1 MEMLRRH
8 LWVIDLAGI
17 ALGAVVSG
25 QAAASLMAS
34 VLPRPQAPH
43 AAHAAPPRPKPVV
56 DSAKPAIDGIVGAE
70 HLLLDVRRCCGSRR
84 ASAREYARAD
94 AAGR

>member
-34 VLPRPQAPH
+34 ALPAPRAPH
-43 AAHAAPPRPKPVV
+43 TSQAPPRLMIDGAP
-56 DSAKPAIDGIVGAE
+56 PAIDGIVE
-70 HLLLDVRRCCGSRR
+70 RNIFCST
-84 ASAREYARAD
+84 
-94 AAGR
+94 

>member
-1 MEMLRRH
+1 MERLRRH

-34 VLPRPQAPH
+34 VLPQPQAPH
-43 AAHAAPPRPKPVV
+43 VATAPPRPKPVV
-56 DSAKPAIDGIVGAE
+56 DGAKFAICTRPWP
-70 HLLLDVRRCCGSRR
+70 LP
-84 ASAREYARAD
+84 
-94 AAGR
+94 